1 MGSPIETKHN
11 NGDPE
16 PWAPSPRKNSVD
28 LENSAQA
35 IASQISFP
43 NMELGASR
51 RPKGSRTPT
60 ESHRFQLRENHPLLE
75 FAPTLTLVMQDISW
89 VWSSECCRHEH
100 CGQPPTQLESSSYTQ
115 QSAYNS
121 WFSLKPTKL
130 PIREGPQKSQV
141 LRIIHTQDKDMWWCW
156 SPEEERLLA
165 WVFCRPLTGEW
176 ISTSTPAPSA
186 GGSRQFQQPT
196 RPW

>member
-1 MGSPIETKHN
+1 
-11 NGDPE
+11 
-16 PWAPSPRKNSVD
+16 
-28 LENSAQA
+28 
-35 IASQISFP
+35 
-43 NMELGASR
+43 MELGASR
-51 RPKGSRTPT
+51 RLKGSRTPT

-75 FAPTLTLVMQDISW
+75 LAPTLTLVMQDISW

-141 LRIIHTQDKDMWWCW
+141 LRIIHTQDKDMCWCW
-156 SPEEERLLA
+156 
-165 WVFCRPLTGEW
+165 WVVTWGGAAASVGVLPTTDRWEW
-176 ISTSTPAPSA
+176 ISTSSTPAPSA
-186 GGSRQFQQPT
+186 GGSRQFQQGLDSSSSRQEQIRRHHQGQAT
-196 RPW
+196 NFWYFQGRRCQ